1 MRSRVDWCYYRGDKG
16 VQTYYKPQR
25 VRVPMR
31 TYKSDTSIGQ
41 EVATVSPT
49 SRGDRVV
56 VTSPRALSL
65 LGLLGLSLLLLGR
78 LPV

>member
-1 MRSRVDWCYYRGDKG
+1 
-16 VQTYYKPQR
+16 
-25 VRVPMR
+25 MR
-31 TYKSDTSIGQ
+31 TYKSDTSIPQ

>member
-1 MRSRVDWCYYRGDKG
+1 
-16 VQTYYKPQR
+16 
-25 VRVPMR
+25 MR
-31 TYKSDTSIGQ
+31 TYESDMSIRQ

-56 VTSPRALSL
+56 VTSPVALSL
-65 LGLLGLSLLLLGR
+65 LRLLGLSLLLLGR

>member
-1 MRSRVDWCYYRGDKG
+1 MQAY
-16 VQTYYKPQR
+16 T
-25 VRVPMR
+25 
-31 TYKSDTSIGQ
+31 SDRRYVQ

-56 VTSPRALSL
+56 VESPWALSL
-65 LGLLGLSLLLLGR
+65 LGLLGLSLLLLSG